1 MRTLRG
7 IYANIIIDI
16 SHESVDRVFQY
27 RVPERLWG
35 KLAAGQQVYIPFG
48 AGNRRRKGYVVE
60 LTDRPEY
67 EVSKLK
73 EIEGIVR
80 ESVTAQ
86 SQLCLLYTSDAADE

>member
-73 EIEGIVR
+73 EIEGM
-80 ESVTAQ
+80 
-86 SQLCLLYTSDAADE
+86 